1 MTGNLKIQLK
11 ENFLFGLVMT
21 CRLLLGFVFL
31 FSGTMKAI
39 DPAGGAIKVEEYF
52 TAFGFPDMQ
61 WLALPFSINLATVEF
76 TLGVCMILGVYRKY
90 SSLFA
95 LLMMLFM
102 TPLTLYLALKN
113 PVADCGCF
121 GEAIILTNW
130 QTFYKNIVLLAA
142 SIVAF
147 LYHKRTTA
155 FYSYKVYWFV
165 AVYAYLFCI
174 GFSIYNYRHLP
185 IIDFRPFKVGTNIAE
200 GMAIPD
206 DALQDEYTYS
216 FVYEKDGKEQTFTL
230 DDAPS
235 ADSTWTFVR
244 SESKLVSKGFQPLI
258 SDFVVLSFD
267 GEDMTESL
275 LNDTTGLFLLIS
287 PKLEEASDGH
297 IDEINTTF
305 DYAQE
310 KKMRFYCLT
319 GSEEAEIKQ
328 WVDYTGAEYPF
339 LFCDAVTLKTMIRSN
354 PGLMLLKEGT
364 ILAKW
369 HNNDIPEE
377 QQIDKITTNLLLKP
391 IEDKKGRRILTNVL
405 TFAVPLSLVWLFDF
419 WRTRKKKGKTQE
431 E

>member
-90 SSLFA
+90 SSLFT

-200 GMAIPD
+200 GMAIPE

-244 SESKLVSKGFQPLI
+244 SESKLVSKGYQPLI

-287 PKLEEASDGH
+287 PKLEEASDRH

-310 KKMRFYCLT
+310 KKMLFYCLT

>member
-11 ENFLFGLVMT
+11 ENFLFGFVMT

-76 TLGVCMILGVYRKY
+76 TLGVCMILGVCRKY
-90 SSLFA
+90 SSLFT

-174 GFSIYNYRHLP
+174 GFSIHNYRHLP

-244 SESKLVSKGFQPLI
+244 SESKLVNKGYQPLI

-287 PKLEEASDGH
+287 PKLEEASDRH

-310 KKMRFYCLT
+310 KKMLFYCLT

>member
-90 SSLFA
+90 SSLFT

-174 GFSIYNYRHLP
+174 GFSIHNYRHLP

-244 SESKLVSKGFQPLI
+244 SESKLVNKGYQPLI

-287 PKLEEASDGH
+287 PKLEEASDGR

-305 DYAQE
+305 DYVQE
-310 KKMRFYCLT
+310 KKMHFYCLT

>member
-1 MTGNLKIQLK
+1 M
-11 ENFLFGLVMT
+11 
-21 CRLLLGFVFL
+21 
-31 FSGTMKAI
+31 
-39 DPAGGAIKVEEYF
+39 
-52 TAFGFPDMQ
+52 
-61 WLALPFSINLATVEF
+61 
-76 TLGVCMILGVYRKY
+76 
-90 SSLFA
+90 
-95 LLMMLFM
+95 
-102 TPLTLYLALKN
+102 
-113 PVADCGCF
+113 
-121 GEAIILTNW
+121 
-130 QTFYKNIVLLAA
+130 AA

-244 SESKLVSKGFQPLI
+244 SESKLVSKGYQPLI

>member
-90 SSLFA
+90 SSLFT

-244 SESKLVSKGFQPLI
+244 SESKLVSKGYQPLI

-287 PKLEEASDGH
+287 PKLEEASDRH

-310 KKMRFYCLT
+310 KKMLFYCLT

>member
-76 TLGVCMILGVYRKY
+76 TLGVCLILGVCRKY
-90 SSLFA
+90 SSLFT

-244 SESKLVSKGFQPLI
+244 SESKLVSKGYQPLI

-287 PKLEEASDGH
+287 PKLEEASDRH

-310 KKMRFYCLT
+310 KKMLFYCLT

>member
-90 SSLFA
+90 SSLFT

-174 GFSIYNYRHLP
+174 GFSIHNYRHLP

-244 SESKLVSKGFQPLI
+244 SESKLVSKGYQPLI

-287 PKLEEASDGH
+287 PKLEEASDRH

-310 KKMRFYCLT
+310 KKMLFYCLT